1 MGEKDITER
10 QLEEFEDTF
19 ADIVNVLLLDG
30 KRLIQPEELESA
42 LPASIYKDRKR
53 KLRMQERDIA
63 KL

>member
-1 MGEKDITER
+1 MGKKDITER

-42 LPASIYKDRKR
+42 LPAFIYKDRKR

>member
-42 LPASIYKDRKR
+42 LPAFIYKDRKR